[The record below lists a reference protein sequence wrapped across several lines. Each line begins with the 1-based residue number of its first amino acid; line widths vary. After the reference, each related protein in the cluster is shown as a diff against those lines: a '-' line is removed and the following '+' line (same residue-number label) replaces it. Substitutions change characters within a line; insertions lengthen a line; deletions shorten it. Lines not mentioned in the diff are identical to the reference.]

1 MNPRIQRW
9 TLSLMVI
16 LALGL
21 SAVAFE
27 PMAAGTK
34 SKEDSDKPE
43 TSADKVAG
51 RWRIKL
57 EGLSD
62 KHEPILA
69 SFAVE
74 GEILVGTVS
83 VGRKTMPVSS
93 GQVAGTSFKL
103 EFRHVDGDRFKLRGR
118 ASARGLEGMWE
129 AGDTRGKW
137 TARRLG
143 Q

>member
-43 TSADKVAG
+43 TSADKIAG

-74 GEILVGTVS
+74 GELLVGTVS

-93 GQVAGTSFKL
+93 GRVSDTSFKL
-103 EFRHVDGDRFKLRGR
+103 EFRHVDGDRFKMRGR
-118 ASARGLEGMWE
+118 AGVRGLEGTWE
-129 AGDTRGKW
+129 ARDMHGKW
-137 TARRLG
+137 SARRLG